1 MPSKSRSTLA
11 DNATD
16 LDRLHEIHL
25 HEAGQ
30 GAGRKYHVEALN
42 KAAVVFTCAAW
53 EAFCEDLVREAI
65 EHIVEDCSDPAKV
78 PPLLRTMISEGIKKE
93 PHAHSAWRMAGIG
106 WRTVPPG
113 ERRQGDHAAHRPLEY
128 AEGSAGPGSIQGLSW
143 SRGCDRIM
151 ALEKEPRATHKRHSR
166 RVRQPPRGN
175 RSSPSDHQGGPQVGG
190 CWHVSRLADYLD
202 TDVGSLLAS
211 VTGKSYW

>member
-1 MPSKSRSTLA
+1 LA

-30 GAGRKYHVEALN
+30 GAGRKYHVEVLN

-78 PPLLRTMISEGIKKE
+78 PPLLRTMISESIKKE

-106 WRTVPPG
+106 WRTVLRENADKAITRLTGHWNTPKAQQVQDLFKDSLGLADVTGSWHWKRNPVLRTRDTLDGFVSRRG
-113 ERRQGDHAAHRPLEY
+113 EIAHRLQTTK
-128 AEGSAGPGSIQGLSW
+128 AVHKWEGAAFFS
-143 SRGCDRIM
+143 
-151 ALEKEPRATHKRHSR
+151 
-166 RVRQPPRGN
+166 
-175 RSSPSDHQGGPQVGG
+175 
-190 CWHVSRLADYLD
+190 HVSRLADCLD